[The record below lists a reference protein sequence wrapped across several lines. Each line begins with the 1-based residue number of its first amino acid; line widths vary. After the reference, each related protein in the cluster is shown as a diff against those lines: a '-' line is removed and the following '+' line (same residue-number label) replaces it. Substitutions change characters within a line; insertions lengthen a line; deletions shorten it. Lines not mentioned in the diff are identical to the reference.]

1 MNVAIILLACVGL
14 CVADTPGNCMYED
27 IKGTWKFY
35 ETERNGDNSISCDE
49 LGETVHENIFSLEF
63 PNVVIDEQGNHGTW
77 TMIYN
82 QGFEINI
89 NQRSYFAYSYYEGDW
104 GSSTSYCNRTFN
116 GWSRDV
122 TVRNWSCFK
131 TEKLTQVTPRVTKRP
146 VLPHGNQ
153 MYKNDENLIKKIN
166 AAQTSWTA
174 KAYPQHENYTIR
186 EMYLRSGGLASA
198 MTKLPSAAPVSP
210 HLKATVAS
218 LPDSFDWRN
227 VGGVDYISPIG
238 DQASCGSCYAFA
250 SAANLEAK
258 LRITSKMERQDIF
271 SPQDMVSCTYLDQG
285 CFGGFDYLVAGRY
298 AMEQGVVSESEN
310 PYLGKD
316 APCTTSKTAKRTY
329 VSNYKHVGGYYGAC
343 NEATMMEAIVHRGP
357 VSVSFQVY
365 SDFHPYSG
373 GIYHHTGFVN
383 EFNPFEETNHVVLVV
398 GYGVEESTGEK
409 YWIVKN
415 SWGEW
420 WGEEGYFRIRR
431 GTDECAIESM
441 AVEIDIIP

>member
-1 MNVAIILLACVGL
+1 MNLVIIFFACVGL
-14 CVADTPGNCMYED
+14 SMADTPANCLYED
-27 IKGTWKFY
+27 IRGTWKLH
-35 ETERNGDNSISCDE
+35 ETERNGNHSISCDE
-49 LGETVHENIFSLEF
+49 LGEIVHENTFTLEF
-63 PNVVIDEQGNHGTW
+63 PDVVKDELGNQGTW

-82 QGFEINI
+82 QGFEVNI
-89 NQRSYFAYSYYEGDW
+89 NQRSYFAFSYYEGDW

-122 TVRNWSCFK
+122 TIRNWSCFK
-131 TEKLTQVTPRVTKRP
+131 AEKLAQVPPTFTERP
-146 VLPHGNQ
+146 VLTNGGQ

-166 AAQTSWTA
+166 IAQTSWTA
-174 KAYPQHENYTIR
+174 KAYPEHENYTVE
-186 EMYLRSGGLASA
+186 EMYLRTGGLASV
-198 MTKLPSAAPVSP
+198 MTKLLSAAPVSP
-210 HLKATVAS
+210 ELQATVAS

-227 VGGVDYISPIG
+227 INGVNYISPVG

-250 SAANLEAK
+250 SVANLEAK
-258 LRITSKMERQDIF
+258 LRIASKNQRQDIF
-271 SPQDMVSCTYLDQG
+271 STQDMVSCTYLDQG
-285 CFGGFDYLVAGRY
+285 CSGGFDYLVAGRY

-310 PYLGKD
+310 RYLGRD
-316 APCTTSKTAKRTY
+316 APCTTSQAATRTY
-329 VSNYKHVGGYYGAC
+329 VKDYRHVGGYYGAC
-343 NEATMMEAIVHRGP
+343 NEAAMIEAIVNRGP

-365 SDFHPYSG
+365 SDFPSYSD

-415 SWGEW
+415 SWGDW
-420 WGEEGYFRIRR
+420 WGEKGYFRIRR